1 MSQLLTP
8 RFRVEVSRHR
18 TMNVS
23 RAPFT
28 ADNAVINYFQS
39 LTISTTNTQLS
50 PIVIKH
56 SEISNWASTH
66 LKTINDS
73 HFHDRSTGRRTVVWP
88 FNSFLSHV
96 WKQQDLACFPL
107 INFIFFCRLW
117 HATHIKLS
125 SRSHEGSNG
134 RHRQSNVTSLPQFPK
149 WLSLMLSPQS
159 H

>member
-66 LKTINDS
+66 LKTTNDS

-107 INFIFFCRLW
+107 INFIFF
-117 HATHIKLS
+117 LS
-125 SRSHEGSNG
+125 S
-134 RHRQSNVTSLPQFPK
+134 VTCDAHKVIIAESWGVKWQTPPK
-149 WLSLMLSPQS
+149 QRDIPASIS
-159 H
+159 